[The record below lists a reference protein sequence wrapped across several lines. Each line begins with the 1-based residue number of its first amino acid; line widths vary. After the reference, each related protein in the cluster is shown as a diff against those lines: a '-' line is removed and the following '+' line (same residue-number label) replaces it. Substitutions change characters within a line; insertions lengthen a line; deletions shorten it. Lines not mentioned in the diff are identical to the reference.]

1 MEEKASSSCKP
12 FFSSPMGN
20 SLLRD
25 DLVLFN
31 MKVLLFRNDDAPVD
45 SFFQVDHRLL
55 LFLFEDASN
64 IGIHVD

>member
-1 MEEKASSSCKP
+1 
-12 FFSSPMGN
+12 MGY
-20 SLLRD
+20 SLLQN

-45 SFFQVDHRLL
+45 SLFQVDHRLL
-55 LFLFEDASN
+55 LFLFEDAGN